1 MESKYLALYRQ
12 YRPNVFDE
20 VQGQEHIVKTLL
32 NIINSQKIS
41 HAYLFC
47 GPHGTGKTSVAK
59 IFANTINCSHSND
72 IYKPCQDC
80 INNID
85 RNLDIIEIDAASN
98 NGIDDVR
105 DLREKIK
112 HLPTQ
117 SKYKIYIIDEVHM
130 LSKGAFNALLK
141 TLEEPPKHVIFILAT
156 TDPQKIPL
164 TILSRVQRF
173 NFKRIDKKTIIKH
186 LMNVFKEEKIEYED
200 NVLDLIA
207 SLGAGSL
214 RDTLSIADQ
223 VSIFVGNE
231 KIKLSDVEKLFGIT
245 NIDNIIN
252 IINLATS
259 HNIKDLMQL
268 TTKLVENGMDIERF
282 TIQMINVLKDY
293 LILIKTNAIDL
304 LEYTTLDDLKK
315 INISQDKIYDYISE
329 LINILKEVK
338 FSDLPL
344 QSLELGL
351 IKLAT
356 LKTNDE
362 EFTNVIS
369 SPQINFDQEN
379 DKDFIMAS
387 ELKNDKT
394 KTIVTESKKSKNT
407 NKLDS
412 MFGLSDIANKYD
424 VKTTIVDVNEILEK
438 TNETIL
444 KTKTQEFE
452 NDEINSSMIDTNET
466 EFDDFEVNDQYNK
479 NTSYVDDEILHDCI
493 WFTQHEKM
501 NPNITKYKDLDKI
514 ALSTIN
520 TKLSDEDIKT
530 KMMLKDLKII
540 LSSEKFIVFSS
551 NIDEQIANLN
561 MNAYEPFL
569 IRGVAKLFNRYVHI
583 LGITKSQMDNA
594 TKWWKDEGKL
604 QKNRK
609 VTEFSDLKKK
619 YEIKEPKNAELEE
632 WAKDAFGDKFNAN

>member
-20 VQGQEHIVKTLL
+20 VQGQEHIVRTLL

-223 VSIFVGNE
+223 VSIFAGSE

-259 HNIKDLMQL
+259 HNIKDLIQL

-282 TIQMINVLKDY
+282 PIQMINVLKDY

-394 KTIVTESKKSKNT
+394 KTIAIESKKSKNT

-479 NTSYVDDEILHDCI
+479 NTSYVDDEKLHDCI
-493 WFTQHEKM
+493 WLTQHEKM

-551 NIDEQIANLN
+551 TIDEQIANLN
-561 MNAYEPFL
+561 INAYEPFL

>member
-20 VQGQEHIVKTLL
+20 VQGQEHIVRTLL

-223 VSIFVGNE
+223 VSIFAGNE

-259 HNIKDLMQL
+259 HSIKDLIQL

-387 ELKNDKT
+387 ELKNDKA
-394 KTIVTESKKSKNT
+394 KTITTESKKSKNT

-479 NTSYVDDEILHDCI
+479 NTSYVDDEKLHDCI
-493 WFTQHEKM
+493 WLTQHEKM

-551 NIDEQIANLN
+551 TIDEQITNLN

>member
-20 VQGQEHIVKTLL
+20 VQGQEHIVRTLL

-223 VSIFVGNE
+223 VSIFAGNE

-259 HNIKDLMQL
+259 HSIKDLIQL

-466 EFDDFEVNDQYNK
+466 EFDDFEVNEQYNK
-479 NTSYVDDEILHDCI
+479 NTSYVDDEKLHDCI
-493 WFTQHEKM
+493 WLTQHEKM

-551 NIDEQIANLN
+551 TIDEQIANLN

>member
-20 VQGQEHIVKTLL
+20 VQGQEHIVRTLL

-223 VSIFVGNE
+223 VSIFAGNE

-259 HNIKDLMQL
+259 HNIKDLMQV

-493 WFTQHEKM
+493 WLTQHEKM

-609 VTEFSDLKKK
+609 VREFSDLKKK

>member
-85 RNLDIIEIDAASN
+85 RNLDIIELDAASN

-223 VSIFVGNE
+223 VSIFAGNE

-259 HNIKDLMQL
+259 HSIKDLIQL

-394 KTIVTESKKSKNT
+394 KTIAIETKKSKNT

-479 NTSYVDDEILHDCI
+479 NTSYVDDEKLHDCI
-493 WFTQHEKM
+493 WLTQHEKM

-551 NIDEQIANLN
+551 TIDEQIANLN

>member
-20 VQGQEHIVKTLL
+20 VQGQEHIVRTLL

-223 VSIFVGNE
+223 VSIFAGNE

-245 NIDNIIN
+245 NIDNVIN

-259 HNIKDLMQL
+259 HSIKDLIQL

-394 KTIVTESKKSKNT
+394 KTITTESKKSKNT

-479 NTSYVDDEILHDCI
+479 NTSYVDDEKLHDCI
-493 WFTQHEKM
+493 WITQHEKM

-551 NIDEQIANLN
+551 TIDEQIANLN

-569 IRGVAKLFNRYVHI
+569 ICGVAKLFNRYVHI

>member
-20 VQGQEHIVKTLL
+20 VQGQEHIVRTLL

-223 VSIFVGNE
+223 VSIFAGNE

-259 HNIKDLMQL
+259 HSIKDLIQL

-394 KTIVTESKKSKNT
+394 KTIAIETKKSKNT

-479 NTSYVDDEILHDCI
+479 NTSYVDDEKLHDCI
-493 WFTQHEKM
+493 WLTQHEKM

-551 NIDEQIANLN
+551 TIDEQIANLN

-619 YEIKEPKNAELEE
+619 YEIKEPKNIELEE

>member
-20 VQGQEHIVKTLL
+20 VQGQEHIVRTLL

-223 VSIFVGNE
+223 VSIFAGNE

-259 HNIKDLMQL
+259 HNIKDLIQL

-394 KTIVTESKKSKNT
+394 KTITTKSKKSKNT

-479 NTSYVDDEILHDCI
+479 NTSYVDDEKLHDCI
-493 WFTQHEKM
+493 WLTQHEKM

-551 NIDEQIANLN
+551 TIDEQIANLN

>member
-20 VQGQEHIVKTLL
+20 VQGQEHIVRTLL

-223 VSIFVGNE
+223 VSIFAGSE

-259 HNIKDLMQL
+259 HSIKDLIQL

-394 KTIVTESKKSKNT
+394 KTIVTESKKLKNT

-479 NTSYVDDEILHDCI
+479 NTSYVDDEKLHDCI
-493 WFTQHEKM
+493 WLTQHEKM

-551 NIDEQIANLN
+551 SIDEQIANLN

>member
-20 VQGQEHIVKTLL
+20 VQGQEHIVRTLL

-223 VSIFVGNE
+223 VSIFAGNE

-259 HNIKDLMQL
+259 HSIKDLIQL

-394 KTIVTESKKSKNT
+394 KTITTESKKSKNT

-479 NTSYVDDEILHDCI
+479 NTSYVDDEKLHDCI
-493 WFTQHEKM
+493 WLTQHEKM

-551 NIDEQIANLN
+551 TIDEQIANLN

-619 YEIKEPKNAELEE
+619 YEIKEPKNTELEE

>member
-20 VQGQEHIVKTLL
+20 VQGQEHIVRTLL

-223 VSIFVGNE
+223 VSIFAGNE

-245 NIDNIIN
+245 NIDNVIN

-259 HNIKDLMQL
+259 HSIKDLIQL

-479 NTSYVDDEILHDCI
+479 NTSYVDDEKLHDCI
-493 WFTQHEKM
+493 WITQHEKM

-551 NIDEQIANLN
+551 TIDEQIANLN

-569 IRGVAKLFNRYVHI
+569 ICGVAKLFNRYVHI

>member
-20 VQGQEHIVKTLL
+20 VQGQEHIVRTLL

-223 VSIFVGNE
+223 VSIFAGSE

-259 HNIKDLMQL
+259 HSIKDLIQL

-493 WFTQHEKM
+493 WLTQHEKM

-583 LGITKSQMDNA
+583 LGITKSKMDNA

-609 VTEFSDLKKK
+609 IREFNDLKKK

>member
-20 VQGQEHIVKTLL
+20 VQGQEHIVRTLL

-186 LMNVFKEEKIEYED
+186 LMNVFKEEKIKYED

-223 VSIFVGNE
+223 VSIFAGNE

-259 HNIKDLMQL
+259 HSIKDLIQL

-394 KTIVTESKKSKNT
+394 KTIAIESKKSKNT

-479 NTSYVDDEILHDCI
+479 NTSYVDDEKLHDCI
-493 WFTQHEKM
+493 WLTQHEKM

-551 NIDEQIANLN
+551 TIDEQIANLN

>member
-20 VQGQEHIVKTLL
+20 VQGQEHIVRTLL

-223 VSIFVGNE
+223 VSIFAGSE

-245 NIDNIIN
+245 NINNIIN

-259 HNIKDLMQL
+259 HSIKDLIQL

-394 KTIVTESKKSKNT
+394 KTITTESKKSKNT

-412 MFGLSDIANKYD
+412 MFGLS
-424 VKTTIVDVNEILEK
+424 TW
-438 TNETIL
+438 
-444 KTKTQEFE
+444 Q
-452 NDEINSSMIDTNET
+452 IN
-466 EFDDFEVNDQYNK
+466 
-479 NTSYVDDEILHDCI
+479 
-493 WFTQHEKM
+493 
-501 NPNITKYKDLDKI
+501 
-514 ALSTIN
+514 
-520 TKLSDEDIKT
+520 
-530 KMMLKDLKII
+530 MMLK
-540 LSSEKFIVFSS
+540 
-551 NIDEQIANLN
+551 
-561 MNAYEPFL
+561 
-569 IRGVAKLFNRYVHI
+569 
-583 LGITKSQMDNA
+583 
-594 TKWWKDEGKL
+594 L
-604 QKNRK
+604 Q
-609 VTEFSDLKKK
+609 
-619 YEIKEPKNAELEE
+619 
-632 WAKDAFGDKFNAN
+632 

>member
-20 VQGQEHIVKTLL
+20 VQGQEHIVRTLL

-223 VSIFVGNE
+223 VSIFAGSE

-259 HNIKDLMQL
+259 HSIKDLIEL

-394 KTIVTESKKSKNT
+394 KTITTETKKSKNT

-479 NTSYVDDEILHDCI
+479 NTSYVDDEKLHDCI
-493 WFTQHEKM
+493 WLTQHEKM

-551 NIDEQIANLN
+551 TIDEQIANLN

-609 VTEFSDLKKK
+609 ITEFSDLKKK
-619 YEIKEPKNAELEE
+619 YEVKEPKNAELEE
-632 WAKDAFGDKFNAN
+632 WAKDAFGDKFNTN

>member
-20 VQGQEHIVKTLL
+20 VQGQEHIVRTLL

-223 VSIFVGNE
+223 VSIFAGSE

-259 HNIKDLMQL
+259 HSIKDLIQL

-394 KTIVTESKKSKNT
+394 KTIATETKKSKNT

-479 NTSYVDDEILHDCI
+479 NTSYVDDEKLHDCI
-493 WFTQHEKM
+493 WLTQHEKM

-551 NIDEQIANLN
+551 TIDEQIANLN

>member
-223 VSIFVGNE
+223 VSIFAGNE

-259 HNIKDLMQL
+259 HSIKDLIQL

-394 KTIVTESKKSKNT
+394 KTITTESKKSKNT

-479 NTSYVDDEILHDCI
+479 NTSYVDDEKLHDCI
-493 WFTQHEKM
+493 WLTQHEKM

-551 NIDEQIANLN
+551 SIDEQIANLN

>member
-20 VQGQEHIVKTLL
+20 VQGQEHIVRTLL

-223 VSIFVGNE
+223 VSIFAGNE

-259 HNIKDLMQL
+259 HSIKDLIQL

-315 INISQDKIYDYISE
+315 INISQEKIYDYISE

-479 NTSYVDDEILHDCI
+479 NTSYVDDEKLHDCI
-493 WFTQHEKM
+493 WLTQHEKT

-551 NIDEQIANLN
+551 TIDEQIANLN

-604 QKNRK
+604 QRNRK

-619 YEIKEPKNAELEE
+619 YEIKEPKNTELEE

>member
-20 VQGQEHIVKTLL
+20 VQGQEHIVRTLL

-223 VSIFVGNE
+223 VSIFAGSE

-259 HNIKDLMQL
+259 HSIKDLIQL

-394 KTIVTESKKSKNT
+394 KTIAIETKKSKNT

-479 NTSYVDDEILHDCI
+479 NTSYVDDEKLHDCI
-493 WFTQHEKM
+493 WLTQHEKM

-551 NIDEQIANLN
+551 TIDEQIANLN

-604 QKNRK
+604 QRNRK

-619 YEIKEPKNAELEE
+619 YEIKEPKNTELEE

>member
-20 VQGQEHIVKTLL
+20 VQGQEHIVRTLL

-186 LMNVFKEEKIEYED
+186 LMNVFKDEKIEYED

-223 VSIFVGNE
+223 VSIFAGNE

-259 HNIKDLMQL
+259 HNIKDLIQL

-394 KTIVTESKKSKNT
+394 KTITTESKKSKNT

-479 NTSYVDDEILHDCI
+479 NTSYVDDEKLHDCI
-493 WFTQHEKM
+493 WLTQHEKT

-551 NIDEQIANLN
+551 TIDEQIANLN

-604 QKNRK
+604 QRNRK

-619 YEIKEPKNAELEE
+619 YEIKEPKNTELEE

>member
-20 VQGQEHIVKTLL
+20 VQGQEHIVRTLL

-214 RDTLSIADQ
+214 RDTLSITDQ
-223 VSIFVGNE
+223 VSIFAGSE

-259 HNIKDLMQL
+259 HSIKDLIQL

-387 ELKNDKT
+387 ELKNGKT
-394 KTIVTESKKSKNT
+394 KTITTETKKSKNT

-479 NTSYVDDEILHDCI
+479 NTSYVDDEKLHDCI
-493 WFTQHEKM
+493 WLTQHEKM

-551 NIDEQIANLN
+551 TIDEQIANLN

-619 YEIKEPKNAELEE
+619 YEIKEPKNVELEE

>member
-20 VQGQEHIVKTLL
+20 VQGQEHIVRTLL

-223 VSIFVGNE
+223 VSIFAGNE

-259 HNIKDLMQL
+259 HNIKDLIQL

-479 NTSYVDDEILHDCI
+479 NTSYVDDEKLHDCI
-493 WFTQHEKM
+493 WLTQHEKM

-551 NIDEQIANLN
+551 TIDEQITNLN

-609 VTEFSDLKKK
+609 VIEFSDLKKK

>member
-20 VQGQEHIVKTLL
+20 VQGQEHIVRTLL

-223 VSIFVGNE
+223 VSIFAGSE

-259 HNIKDLMQL
+259 HSIKDLIQL

-394 KTIVTESKKSKNT
+394 KTITTESKKSKNT

-479 NTSYVDDEILHDCI
+479 NTSYVDDEKLHDCI
-493 WFTQHEKM
+493 WLTQHEKM

-551 NIDEQIANLN
+551 TIDEQIANLN

>member
-20 VQGQEHIVKTLL
+20 VQGQEHIVRTLL

-200 NVLDLIA
+200 SVLDLIA

-223 VSIFVGNE
+223 VSIFAGTE

-259 HNIKDLMQL
+259 HNIKDLIQL

-394 KTIVTESKKSKNT
+394 KTIAIESKKSKNT

-479 NTSYVDDEILHDCI
+479 NTSYVDDEKLHDCI
-493 WFTQHEKM
+493 WLTQHEKM

-551 NIDEQIANLN
+551 TIDEQIANLN

>member
-20 VQGQEHIVKTLL
+20 VQGQEHIVRTLL

-223 VSIFVGNE
+223 VSIFAGSE

-259 HNIKDLMQL
+259 HNIKDLIQL

-394 KTIVTESKKSKNT
+394 KTIAIETKKSKNT

-479 NTSYVDDEILHDCI
+479 NTSYVDDEKLHDCI
-493 WFTQHEKM
+493 WLTQHEKT

-551 NIDEQIANLN
+551 TIDEQIANLN

-619 YEIKEPKNAELEE
+619 YEIKEPKNTELEE

>member
-1 MESKYLALYRQ
+1 
-12 YRPNVFDE
+12 
-20 VQGQEHIVKTLL
+20 
-32 NIINSQKIS
+32 
-41 HAYLFC
+41 
-47 GPHGTGKTSVAK
+47 
-59 IFANTINCSHSND
+59 
-72 IYKPCQDC
+72 
-80 INNID
+80 
-85 RNLDIIEIDAASN
+85 
-98 NGIDDVR
+98 
-105 DLREKIK
+105 
-112 HLPTQ
+112 
-117 SKYKIYIIDEVHM
+117 
-130 LSKGAFNALLK
+130 
-141 TLEEPPKHVIFILAT
+141 
-156 TDPQKIPL
+156 
-164 TILSRVQRF
+164 
-173 NFKRIDKKTIIKH
+173 
-186 LMNVFKEEKIEYED
+186 
-200 NVLDLIA
+200 
-207 SLGAGSL
+207 
-214 RDTLSIADQ
+214 
-223 VSIFVGNE
+223 
-231 KIKLSDVEKLFGIT
+231 
-245 NIDNIIN
+245 
-252 IINLATS
+252 
-259 HNIKDLMQL
+259 
-268 TTKLVENGMDIERF
+268 MDIERF

-315 INISQDKIYDYISE
+315 INISQEKIYDYISE

-479 NTSYVDDEILHDCI
+479 NTSYVDDEKLHDCI
-493 WFTQHEKM
+493 WLTQHEKM

-551 NIDEQIANLN
+551 TIDEQIANLN

-583 LGITKSQMDNA
+583 LGILNL
-594 TKWWKDEGKL
+594 KWIMQLNDEKMKENYKKIVKL
-604 QKNRK
+604 QSL
-609 VTEFSDLKKK
+609 VT
-619 YEIKEPKNAELEE
+619 
-632 WAKDAFGDKFNAN
+632 

>member
-20 VQGQEHIVKTLL
+20 VQGQEHIVRTLL

-223 VSIFVGNE
+223 VSIFAGNE

-259 HNIKDLMQL
+259 HNIKDLIQL

-479 NTSYVDDEILHDCI
+479 NTSYVDDEKLHDCI
-493 WFTQHEKM
+493 WLTQHEKM

-551 NIDEQIANLN
+551 TIDEQIANLN

-619 YEIKEPKNAELEE
+619 YEIKEAKNAELEE

>member
-20 VQGQEHIVKTLL
+20 VQGQEHIVRTLL

-223 VSIFVGNE
+223 VSIFAGSE

-259 HNIKDLMQL
+259 HSIKDLIQL

-493 WFTQHEKM
+493 WLTQHEKM

-551 NIDEQIANLN
+551 TIDEQIANLN

-609 VTEFSDLKKK
+609 VREFSDLKKK
-619 YEIKEPKNAELEE
+619 YEIKEPKNTELEE

>member
-223 VSIFVGNE
+223 VSIFAGNE

-245 NIDNIIN
+245 NIDNTIN

-394 KTIVTESKKSKNT
+394 KTIAIESKKSKNT

-479 NTSYVDDEILHDCI
+479 NTSYVDDEKLHDCI
-493 WFTQHEKM
+493 WLTQHEKM

-551 NIDEQIANLN
+551 TIDEQITNLN

>member
-20 VQGQEHIVKTLL
+20 VQGQEHIVRTLL

-223 VSIFVGNE
+223 VSIFAGNE

-259 HNIKDLMQL
+259 HNIKDLIQL

-315 INISQDKIYDYISE
+315 INISQDKIYDYISK

-394 KTIVTESKKSKNT
+394 KTIATETKKSKNT

-479 NTSYVDDEILHDCI
+479 NTSYVDDEKLHDCI
-493 WFTQHEKM
+493 WLTQHEKM

-551 NIDEQIANLN
+551 TINEQIANLN

-619 YEIKEPKNAELEE
+619 YEIKEPKNTELEE

>member
-20 VQGQEHIVKTLL
+20 VQGQEHIVRTLL

-223 VSIFVGNE
+223 VSIFAGNE

-259 HNIKDLMQL
+259 HSIKDLIQL

-394 KTIVTESKKSKNT
+394 KTIVTESKKSK
-407 NKLDS
+407 K
-412 MFGLSDIANKYD
+412 
-424 VKTTIVDVNEILEK
+424 
-438 TNETIL
+438 
-444 KTKTQEFE
+444 
-452 NDEINSSMIDTNET
+452 
-466 EFDDFEVNDQYNK
+466 
-479 NTSYVDDEILHDCI
+479 
-493 WFTQHEKM
+493 
-501 NPNITKYKDLDKI
+501 
-514 ALSTIN
+514 
-520 TKLSDEDIKT
+520 
-530 KMMLKDLKII
+530 
-540 LSSEKFIVFSS
+540 
-551 NIDEQIANLN
+551 
-561 MNAYEPFL
+561 
-569 IRGVAKLFNRYVHI
+569 
-583 LGITKSQMDNA
+583 
-594 TKWWKDEGKL
+594 
-604 QKNRK
+604 
-609 VTEFSDLKKK
+609 
-619 YEIKEPKNAELEE
+619 
-632 WAKDAFGDKFNAN
+632 

>member
-20 VQGQEHIVKTLL
+20 VQGQEHIVRTLL

-223 VSIFVGNE
+223 VSIFAGSE

-259 HNIKDLMQL
+259 HNIKDLIQL

-394 KTIVTESKKSKNT
+394 KTITTESKKSKNT

-479 NTSYVDDEILHDCI
+479 NTSYVDNEKLHDCI
-493 WFTQHEKM
+493 WLTQHEKM

-551 NIDEQIANLN
+551 TIDEQIANLN
-561 MNAYEPFL
+561 INAYEPFL

>member
-20 VQGQEHIVKTLL
+20 VQGQEHIVRTLL

-223 VSIFVGNE
+223 VSIFAGSE

-259 HNIKDLMQL
+259 HSIKDLIEL

-479 NTSYVDDEILHDCI
+479 NTSYVDDEKLHDCI
-493 WFTQHEKM
+493 WLTQHEKM

-551 NIDEQIANLN
+551 TIDEQIANLN

-619 YEIKEPKNAELEE
+619 YEIKEPKNTELEE

>member
-20 VQGQEHIVKTLL
+20 VQGQEHIVRTLL

-223 VSIFVGNE
+223 VSIFAGSE

-259 HNIKDLMQL
+259 HNIKDLIQL

-479 NTSYVDDEILHDCI
+479 NTSYVDDEKLHDCI
-493 WFTQHEKM
+493 WLTQHEKM

-551 NIDEQIANLN
+551 TIDEQIANLN

-609 VTEFSDLKKK
+609 VKEFSDLKKK

>member
-200 NVLDLIA
+200 SVLDLIA

-223 VSIFVGNE
+223 VSIFAGNE

-259 HNIKDLMQL
+259 HSIKDLIQL

-394 KTIVTESKKSKNT
+394 KTIVTETKKSKNT

-493 WFTQHEKM
+493 WLTQHEKM

-609 VTEFSDLKKK
+609 VREFSDLKKK

>member
-20 VQGQEHIVKTLL
+20 VQGQEHIVRTLL

-223 VSIFVGNE
+223 VSIFAGSE

-259 HNIKDLMQL
+259 HNIKDLIQL

-479 NTSYVDDEILHDCI
+479 NTSYVDDEKLHDCI
-493 WFTQHEKM
+493 WLTQHEKM

-551 NIDEQIANLN
+551 TIDEQIANLN

>member
-20 VQGQEHIVKTLL
+20 VQGQEHIVRTLL

-85 RNLDIIEIDAASN
+85 RNLDVIEIDAASN

-394 KTIVTESKKSKNT
+394 KTITTESKKSKNT

-479 NTSYVDDEILHDCI
+479 NTSYVDDEKLHDCI
-493 WFTQHEKM
+493 WLTQHEKM

-551 NIDEQIANLN
+551 TIDEQIANLN

-609 VTEFSDLKKK
+609 VREFSDLKKK
-619 YEIKEPKNAELEE
+619 YEIKEPKNTELEE

>member
-20 VQGQEHIVKTLL
+20 VQGQEHIVRTLL

-223 VSIFVGNE
+223 VSIFAGSE

-259 HNIKDLMQL
+259 HSIKDLIQL

-369 SPQINFDQEN
+369 SPQINFDQKN

-394 KTIVTESKKSKNT
+394 KTIAIETKKSKNT

-479 NTSYVDDEILHDCI
+479 NTSYVDDEKLHDCI
-493 WFTQHEKM
+493 WLTQHEKM

-551 NIDEQIANLN
+551 TIDEQIANLN

>member
-20 VQGQEHIVKTLL
+20 VQGQEHIVRTLL

-223 VSIFVGNE
+223 VSIFAGSE

-259 HNIKDLMQL
+259 HSIKDLIQL

-479 NTSYVDDEILHDCI
+479 NTSYVDDEKLHDCI
-493 WFTQHEKM
+493 WITQHEKM

-551 NIDEQIANLN
+551 TIDEQIANLN

-619 YEIKEPKNAELEE
+619 YEIKEPKNTELEE
-632 WAKDAFGDKFNAN
+632 WAKNAFGDKFNAN

>member
-20 VQGQEHIVKTLL
+20 VQGQEHIVRTLL

-173 NFKRIDKKTIIKH
+173 NFKRIDKQTIIKH

-223 VSIFVGNE
+223 VSIFAGSE

-259 HNIKDLMQL
+259 HSIKDLIQL

-394 KTIVTESKKSKNT
+394 KTIAIESKKSKNT

-479 NTSYVDDEILHDCI
+479 NTSYVDDEKLHDCI
-493 WFTQHEKM
+493 WLTQHEKT

-551 NIDEQIANLN
+551 TIDEQIANLN

-619 YEIKEPKNAELEE
+619 YEIKEPKNTELEE